1 MRRQRELG
9 RRGRS
14 RRILIL
20 VAEDRLSRRL
30 GRRSC
35 MADFARGARDP
46 SRAEPRNPAVRL
58 LGRQRSTQR
67 DSPVHQV
74 SSYLPA
80 SGWLARLRIH
90 SHERQQTIGGSARG
104 RRDGRISLV
113 VFIGRSRIQGCIIS
127 PVVAIFFRPLW
138 EQNAFLLCSSRPR
151 LGQLVCRRRRWT
163 HKSCSRALGD
173 APPTTPG
180 ETLSYDRPAAGQVSQ
195 SRLKPVGGGQE
206 SERRRRRR
214 TRCKSKR
221 VSVTRANWPP
231 VYGLANRLLAH

>member
-80 SGWLARLRIH
+80 SGWRARSLACGSILTSANKQLAARRAVGATDGYHWSSSLAGHEFKVASFRLLLPSSFGR
-90 SHERQQTIGGSARG
+90 SGNKTPSFCARRVPGSANSFAAAASAAAG
-104 RRDGRISLV
+104 HINLALAHS
-113 VFIGRSRIQGCIIS
+113 
-127 PVVAIFFRPLW
+127 AT
-138 EQNAFLLCSSRPR
+138 
-151 LGQLVCRRRRWT
+151 RRRRL
-163 HKSCSRALGD
+163 RA
-173 APPTTPG
+173 
-180 ETLSYDRPAAGQVSQ
+180 R
-195 SRLKPVGGGQE
+195 
-206 SERRRRRR
+206 
-214 TRCKSKR
+214 
-221 VSVTRANWPP
+221 
-231 VYGLANRLLAH
+231 H